1 MGVENT
7 LPEKVHVARLRE
19 RTAIWKL
26 GLGIKVMLS
35 EAQLFLTA
43 GHLHVG
49 PQSFNPAGSHFPGME
64 FEHRRSEDSSA
75 KSLWI
80 GSEEESADSAS
91 HRVGQQETGKLSG
104 SGHHYLVHKF
114 AQVLHIGVKGVDV
127 DHIIF
132 GKFSAGITVAALLEK
147 EDRIACLPQVPG
159 KFVVFAPE
167 PAIAVQYDY
176 NRFGIRVFRVIVV
189 EFDPVPCSDF
199 TVLYMLLPPEPV
211 LSLHCSRQSRF

>member
-19 RTAIWKL
+19 RAAIGKF
-26 GLGIKVMLS
+26 GLRIKVMLS

-49 PQSFNPAGSHFPGME
+49 PQSFNPAGSHLSGME
-64 FEHRRSEDSSA
+64 FEHRRSEDCSA
-75 KSLWI
+75 EILWQ
-80 GSEEESADSAS
+80 GPEEESADSAS
-91 HRVGQQETGKLSG
+91 HRVGQQETGEIPG
-104 SGHHYLVHKF
+104 SRHDHPVHEF

-127 DHIIF
+127 DYIIF
-132 GKFSAGITVAALLEK
+132 GKFSAGISVAALLQK

-167 PAIAVQYDY
+167 PAIAVQYDHDSLGL
-176 NRFGIRVFRVIVV
+176 RMFRVIVV
-189 EFDPVPCSDF
+189 EPDPVPSGDF
-199 TVLYMLLPPEPV
+199 PVLYMLFPP
-211 LSLHCSRQSRF
+211 